1 VGRLLK
7 LASAAVVGI
16 VLGVGLYAG
25 LVETGLARDPF
36 SPVARGDVSLAR
48 SSRPGI
54 RVLFV
59 GNSFTYENSM
69 PLLVHDLAAADPK
82 TRPIFSVEYAKGGW
96 LLQQAAQDQGLA
108 KLLREIT
115 WDDVVLQEQSQLLSF
130 PLPQWR
136 RETFPYAHSLDER
149 IRFGGARTLLFM
161 TWGYKLGDRR
171 NEPHDTYLTMQ
182 ERLTSGYA
190 NLGAGLGAGVVPVG
204 LAWSQALRRNPTLP
218 LWADD
223 GRHPS
228 LQGSYLTAC
237 VFYAYLTKRSP
248 VGNRF
253 TAGLPPARAHLLQS
267 VAAEFRN

>member
-16 VLGVGLYAG
+16 VLGVALYVG
-25 LVETGLARDPF
+25 LVQTGLARDPF
-36 SPVARGDVSLAR
+36 SPLARGDLSLAR
-48 SSRPGI
+48 GSRPGI

-69 PLLVHDLAAADPK
+69 PSLVHKLAAADPK

-96 LLQQAAQDQGLA
+96 LLQQAAQDRGLT
-108 KLLREIT
+108 KLLREII

-136 RETFPYAHSLDER
+136 RETYPYAESLDEK

-171 NEPHDTYLTMQ
+171 NDPHDTYLAMQ
-182 ERLTSGYA
+182 GRLRSGYT
-190 NLGAGLGAGVVPVG
+190 NLGTGLAAGVVPVG
-204 LAWSQALRRNPTLP
+204 LAWSEALRRNPRLP

-228 LQGSYLTAC
+228 LQGSYLAAC

-253 TAGLPPARAHLLQS
+253 TAGLPQARAHLLQS